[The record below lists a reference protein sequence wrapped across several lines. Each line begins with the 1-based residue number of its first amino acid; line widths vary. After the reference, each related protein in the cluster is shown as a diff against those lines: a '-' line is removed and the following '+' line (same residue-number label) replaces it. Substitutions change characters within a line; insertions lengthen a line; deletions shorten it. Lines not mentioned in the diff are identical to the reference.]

1 MGRKQR
7 VDYDRVA
14 PTYDR
19 RFDKD
24 RPRPTASALRALTRE
39 TAAGRVLEVGCG
51 TGYWLVGLRS
61 AADKL
66 YGLDYSAGM
75 LVQANVGRERLLLAQ
90 GRAGQLPF
98 ASASFDRL
106 RCVNAI
112 HHFDHQ
118 RASVFEAARLL
129 RPGGSLAIVGLDPR
143 AHRRR
148 WYIYDYFDGTYE
160 SDLGR
165 FPPWRTVMDWMMSA
179 GYGGAELRR
188 VERIEDHKQ
197 GQEALEDPFL
207 RKNAAS
213 QLSLP
218 SDEDY
223 AAGLARI
230 RAALAAAEA
239 AGKNL
244 LFPVD
249 ISLQMLVG
257 WKQAGQGPLV
267 PQTARMPGPSR
278 RSDGW
283 SRG

>member
-14 PTYDR
+14 PTYQR
-19 RFDKD
+19 RFEKD

-39 TAAGRVLEVGCG
+39 TGAGRVLEVGCG

-61 AADKL
+61 AADQL

-75 LVQANVGRERLLLAQ
+75 LVQANVGCEKLLLVQ

-98 ASASFDRL
+98 AGASFDL
-106 RCVNAI
+106 VYCVNAI
-112 HHFDHQ
+112 HHFDHP
-118 RASVFEAARLL
+118 RAFVFEAERLL
-129 RPGGSLAIVGLDPR
+129 RPGGSLAIVGMDPR
-143 AHRRR
+143 AHRHK
-148 WYIYDYFDGTYE
+148 WYIYDYFDGTYDV
-160 SDLGR
+160 DLGR

-179 GYGGAELRR
+179 GYREVELRP

-197 GQEALEDPFL
+197 GQEVLEDPFL
-207 RKNAAS
+207 RKDATS
-213 QLSLP
+213 QLSLQ
-218 SDEDY
+218 SDEAY
-223 AAGLARI
+223 ATGLARI

-239 AGKNL
+239 AAKNL

-257 WKQAGQGPLV
+257 WKQ
-267 PQTARMPGPSR
+267 
-278 RSDGW
+278 DGN
-283 SRG
+283 